1 LARGLAALLLL
12 ALAACGRADPV
23 PPPVSGP
30 AGLADVEFFTRE
42 GCPHCAKAAEWLA
55 GLRRERPSLTVRVHP
70 VLEDREALARLHE
83 LAAAAGAQAGT
94 PALYAGGRLVVGWQ
108 GDATARRVLAALD
121 EAARGPPE
129 AEAADETLDVPVVG
143 TVHLRD
149 LGLPALTAV
158 LGLLD
163 GFNPCAM
170 WVLVFLL
177 SILVNLRS
185 RAKMLAVA
193 GTFVLVSG
201 LVYFTFMAAWLHL
214 HRWIGL
220 YRAVQVA
227 LAFVAILVGLLNV
240 KDFFWFHRGIT
251 LSIPEG
257 AKPGIYERA
266 RRIVRAENAGAAL
279 AGVVALAVMV
289 NFVELLCTAGLPAVY
304 TNILAQHDLPLW
316 QHYGYLLLYQVFYML
331 DDSLLLLVAV
341 VTLSRRRLQERQGRV
356 LKLVSGIVMLL
367 LGLLLLFHPEVLA
380 G

>member
-1 LARGLAALLLL
+1 VGLVLLC
-12 ALAACGRADPV
+12 ALAACGRADPALPKAPG
-23 PPPVSGP
+23 PP
-30 AGLADVEFFTRE
+30 GLADVEFFTRE
-42 GCPHCAKAAEWLA
+42 GCPYCAKAAVWLA
-55 GLRRERPSLTVRVHP
+55 GLQKDRPTLTVKVHP
-70 VLEDREALARLHE
+70 LLEDPDALARLRA
-83 LAAAAGAQAGT
+83 LADAAGVQAGT
-94 PALYAGGRLVVGWQ
+94 PALYAGGELIVGWK

-121 EAARGPPE
+121 RPAEVAPASEPE
-129 AEAADETLDVPVVG
+129 ERTLEVPIVG
-143 TVHLRD
+143 TVNLKD
-149 LGLPALTAV
+149 LGLPALTV
-158 LGLLD
+158 LLGLLD

-177 SILVNLRS
+177 SILVNLKSRS
-185 RAKMLAVA
+185 KMLAVA

-227 LAFVAILVGLLNV
+227 LALLAIFVGLVNV

-331 DDSLLLLVAV
+331 DDSLLLLIAV
-341 VTLSRRRLQERQGRV
+341 ITLSRRRLQERQGRV
-356 LKLVSGIVMLL
+356 LKLVSGMVMLL
-367 LGLLLLFHPEVLA
+367 LGLLLLFRPEVLA

>member
-1 LARGLAALLLL
+1 
-12 ALAACGRADPV
+12 V
-23 PPPVSGP
+23 
-30 AGLADVEFFTRE
+30 
-42 GCPHCAKAAEWLA
+42 K
-55 GLRRERPSLTVRVHP
+55 VHP
-70 VLEDREALARLHE
+70 LLEDPDALARLRA
-83 LAAAAGAQAGT
+83 LADAAGVQAGT
-94 PALYAGGRLVVGWQ
+94 PALYAGGELIVGWK

-121 EAARGPPE
+121 RPAEVAPASEPE
-129 AEAADETLDVPVVG
+129 ERTLEVPIVG
-143 TVHLRD
+143 TVNLKD
-149 LGLPALTAV
+149 LGLPALTV
-158 LGLLD
+158 LLGLLD

-177 SILVNLRS
+177 SILVNLKSRS
-185 RAKMLAVA
+185 KMLAVA

-227 LAFVAILVGLLNV
+227 LALLAIFVGLVNV

-331 DDSLLLLVAV
+331 DDSLLLLIAV
-341 VTLSRRRLQERQGRV
+341 ITLSRRRLQERQGRV
-356 LKLVSGIVMLL
+356 LKLVSGMVMLL
-367 LGLLLLFHPEVLA
+367 LGLLLLFRPEVLA